1 MAGGGHEN
9 AARRGRRFGI
19 ARKGRT
25 ARSAAAGRPH
35 PDGDGP
41 KGRLRRERIHKPAGG
56 FDEGLQGASE
66 GSGLG
71 LCGHAERL
79 LRKFD
84 RIASG

>member
-1 MAGGGHEN
+1 MRDPAP
-9 AARRGRRFGI
+9 
-19 ARKGRT
+19 
-25 ARSAAAGRPH
+25 SAAAARPD
-35 PDGDGP
+35 PDRDGLH
-41 KGRLRRERIHKPAGG
+41 GRLGGERIHEPAGG
-56 FDEGLQGASE
+56 FDEGFQGASE